1 MPDSKLEIVVSEAP
15 NKAINGILNV
25 YMENFPNLEVL
36 LFNDLLKCGQTNGL
50 GVCQGAFN
58 LLWHRGERQQNCWG
72 VCKLEI
78 VAWGVMKFY
87 FEVGGGLSKVFDY
100 VLN

>member
-36 LFNDLLKCGQTNGL
+36 LFNDLLKCGQTNGQVFAKGPLIYYGTGGSAKLL
-50 GVCQGAFN
+50 GG
-58 LLWHRGERQQNCWG
+58 
-72 VCKLEI
+72 
-78 VAWGVMKFY
+78 M
-87 FEVGGGLSKVFDY
+87 
-100 VLN
+100 

>member
-1 MPDSKLEIVVSEAP
+1 MRCFFLT
-15 NKAINGILNV
+15 
-25 YMENFPNLEVL
+25 
-36 LFNDLLKCGQTNGL
+36 KCGQTNGQVFAKGPL
-50 GVCQGAFN
+50 IYYGTG
-58 LLWHRGERQQNCWG
+58 GQQNCWG

-87 FEVGGGLSKVFDY
+87 FEVGRGLSKVFDY